1 MVLTKH
7 YCLHCKKEFDY
18 VGECPHCGTHLVR
31 ISEVHKVE
39 RLWGLIIFLISTG
52 LLVYE
57 VLVQGWSTFAWVT
70 ALFVVTLG
78 IGVVAHEN
86 LLYELLY
93 KDLDMRDEKAEYY
106 WIIWAIWIFVIVMFL
121 SIVGHFIGGV
131 LL

>member
-1 MVLTKH
+1 MNKH

-31 ISEVHKVE
+31 ISEAHKVE
-39 RLWGLIIFLISTG
+39 RRIGVTILVITAAMLIYQTISF
-52 LLVYE
+52 
-57 VLVQGWSTFAWVT
+57 GWSLFSWVA
-70 ALFVVTLG
+70 ALFDVTLL

-106 WIIWAIWIFVIVMFL
+106 WIVWAIWIFVIAMFL
-121 SIVGHFIGGV
+121 FITGYFIN
-131 LL
+131 LTWF